1 MSPAPRSGGR
11 RPSAAAIRAAKAS
24 DGKQQ
29 HLDWLNLVEVS
40 GPFLTLPVLL
50 RTWPQLEGVPK
61 ERRADIRLHHGI
73 WQDDRKGA
81 GRLGWIDFQLR
92 TLLEWGDALH
102 LREGAGLFGDSG
114 ESLAEDDAL
123 LDRFAVSPPGSDA
136 TVRPDFALVRPGTD
150 PAAGPDTAAL
160 TRHVPILGLV
170 LPPDTVPTRRIK
182 GDSWSASGVDR
193 LAHVLRHHGV
203 ELGLVT
209 DGRWWSLVWA
219 PPGGVTTSVT
229 FDTIAWNES
238 ADLVAVRAWVSLL
251 RRGRFFGRPEDELL
265 PALLRES
272 LDGQEDVTEAL
283 GIQVRQAV
291 ELLVDSIG
299 RAEAKMVKRGG
310 KGLSG
315 VPASEVYRGAVAVM
329 MRVVFLLFAEERGL
343 LPADNELYAEAYSA
357 GRLYETLDERRRA
370 DGEDSLEHTTAAWHR
385 LIALFHAVHGGVN
398 HPLLTLPAYDGSIF
412 DPKRFPWLEA
422 VPEGADGTDA
432 DATRAADGHASLLP
446 IDDRTVLHVL
456 DSVQFV
462 VVNKERRR
470 LTFRALDV
478 EQIGYVYEGLL
489 SYDGKRAQDTVLGLI
504 GKPGLEHEVGLTE
517 LEELAAPF
525 GVGARAVPGQ
535 KPDLPGLA
543 KKLHERFKDP
553 KPPAT
558 ASKMEKLLAPGD
570 EQARGKALH
579 RLLAVTEND
588 RDLAE
593 RILPFHGLLRED
605 LRGLP
610 VVIPEDGLYV
620 TESRLRKNTGTHYT
634 PRALAQ
640 QVAEGALEPL
650 VYRPG
655 PLQTADKKQW
665 KLVKA
670 DEILKLKVAD
680 IAMGSAAFLVA
691 ACRYLADKLI
701 DAWVEEEDEEALA
714 FRGSHRDQAGAV
726 TAADAESDPVVI
738 RARRLIIEHCLYG
751 VDINPMAVEMAKLSL
766 WLISMD
772 PERPFTFLDDR
783 LVAGDSLL
791 GITSLEQLEVMD
803 LDARRGRERHKRGV
817 IDFTAGVRELVHEL
831 AEDRK
836 RIGDMPGETL
846 KDIADKRTILAD
858 VQERAKRV
866 NLLADLTAGAAL
878 ASHGSGPLPARES
891 LKKEMARHGW
901 SLKRSEAP
909 MAAAGMGFA
918 VAKGLEGATE
928 EARSLAREWLATDL
942 PEGGFEREP
951 VHWPLVFPEVFE
963 GGGFD
968 AVIGNPPFLGGTKIS
983 GSYGKS
989 YQLHLGASVA
999 RTIGNRCDL
1008 VGYFTLRA
1016 HQVLSSV
1023 GQLGIVATNTL
1034 AQGDTREVSL
1044 DQILRRG
1051 AEIRQAVKSARWP
1064 SKSAVLEYCA
1074 VWISASPLAE
1084 NAPRVLGGKSTPNGI
1099 SSSLNPN
1106 SRTSN
1111 HVEPL
1116 IAGQGIAH
1124 VGSYVLVVDGFTL
1137 SKNEALEWIS
1147 EDSHYRDVLAPFL
1160 SGKGL
1165 TENPIFE
1172 PDRWVI
1178 NFRDWPEE
1186 KAKSYPLAY
1195 QKLLREVKP
1204 ECEKKDPKSY
1214 NGLMSRWWQFWRIRN
1229 ELTSAITPLD
1239 RCIVITL
1246 HSKHVMPALV
1256 PSRQVFS
1263 HALGVFAS
1271 ADTALLAYL
1280 SSAAHYWWAIDRSS
1294 TMKGDLRYTPTDV
1307 FETLVR
1313 PSLTEELR
1321 GLGAQMDADRCR
1333 LMRDRSI
1340 GLTPTYNLVHDPDCH
1355 DEDIVALRAI
1365 HRAIDEATARA
1376 YGWDDL
1382 LEAPSGLD
1390 HGFHETDQ
1398 GTRYTIGLVVRTE
1411 IIDRLRELNQQHY
1424 AAEVAAGLHK
1434 GKSGSK
1440 GKRAQ
1445 GAAKKALRE
1454 EIPGTE
1460 EGDPA
1465 RNFEGDG
1472 LFPPEDAL
1480 F

>member
-50 RTWPQLEGVPK
+50 RTWPQLEGVPS

-81 GRLGWIDFQLR
+81 GRLDWIGFLLR
-92 TLLEWGDALH
+92 TLLEWDDALH
-102 LREGAGLFGDSG
+102 LREGAGRFGDSG

-123 LDRFAVSPPGSDA
+123 LDRFAVSPPGADT

-150 PAAGPDTAAL
+150 PAAEPDTAAASK
-160 TRHVPILGLV
+160 HVPILGLV
-170 LPPDTVPTRRIK
+170 LPHDTVPTRRIK

-193 LAHVLRHHGV
+193 LAHVLRQHGV

-219 PPGGVTTSVT
+219 PPGGVTTSAT
-229 FDTIAWNES
+229 FDTIAWNER

-272 LDGQEDVTEAL
+272 LEGQEDVTEAL

-299 RAEAKMVKRGG
+299 RAEARMVKRGG

-357 GRLYETLDERRRA
+357 GRLYETLDKRRRA

-385 LIALFHAVHGGVN
+385 LIALFHAVHGGVD

-422 VPEGADGTDA
+422 VPQGADGTDD
-432 DATRAADGHASLLP
+432 DAARAADGHTSLLP

-462 VVNKERRR
+462 VVNRERRR

-489 SYDGKRAQDTVLGLI
+489 SYDGKRAQDTVLGLV
-504 GKPGLEHEVGLTE
+504 GKPGLEHEVSLTE

-525 GVGARAVPGQ
+525 GVGTRAVPGQ
-535 KPDLPGLA
+535 KPNLPGLA
-543 KKLHERFKDP
+543 KKLYEHFKDP

-593 RILPFHGLLRED
+593 RILPFHGLLRDD

-655 PLQTADKKQW
+655 PLQTADDTQW
-665 KLVKA
+665 KLIGA

-691 ACRYLADKLI
+691 ACRYLADRLV

-726 TAADAESDPVVI
+726 TAADAESDRVMI

-791 GITSLEQLEVMD
+791 GITSVEQLEVMD

-831 AEDRK
+831 AEARK
-836 RIGDMPGETL
+836 QIGDMPGETL
-846 KDIADKRTILAD
+846 KDIAEKRAILAD
-858 VQERAKRV
+858 VQERADRV

-878 ASHGSGPLPARES
+878 ASHGSGPLPVRES
-891 LKKEMARHGW
+891 LKKEMARRGW

-918 VAKGLEGATE
+918 VAKGLEAATE
-928 EARSLAREWLATDL
+928 EARALAREWLATDL

-968 AVIGNPPFLGGTKIS
+968 AVIGNPPFLGGQDLTGTS
-983 GSYGKS
+983 GQAFRELLVTALAGGKRGS
-989 YQLHLGASVA
+989 A
-999 RTIGNRCDL
+999 DL
-1008 VGYFTLRA
+1008 IAYFILRA
-1016 HQVLSSV
+1016 HQLLNNRA
-1023 GQLGIVATNTL
+1023 QTGIIATNTL
-1034 AQGDTREVSL
+1034 PKGVNREVGL
-1044 DQILRRG
+1044 DQVVASG
-1051 AEIRQAVKSARWP
+1051 AVIRQALKDRKWSAKSA
-1064 SKSAVLEYCA
+1064 SVKFCA
-1074 VWISASPLAE
+1074 VWTSVAPISTNSIRKINDAI
-1084 NAPRVLGGKSTPNGI
+1084 TPQGI
-1099 SSSLNPN
+1099 SSALVPQSRASASVNPLEQYK
-1106 SRTSN
+1106 SDSF
-1111 HVEPL
+1111 
-1116 IAGQGIAH
+1116 QGSIIL
-1124 VGSYVLVVDGFTL
+1124 GLGFTL
-1137 SKNEALEWIS
+1137 PKETAQTWIAHDDRYRKVLFPYLNGHDINSSPTQES
-1147 EDSHYRDVLAPFL
+1147 E
-1160 SGKGL
+1160 
-1165 TENPIFE
+1165 
-1172 PDRWVI
+1172 RWVI
-1178 NFRDWPEE
+1178 NFGESTEE
-1186 KAKSYPLAY
+1186 EAKAYPLAY
-1195 QKLLREVKP
+1195 TKVMQEVKP
-1204 ECEKKDPKSY
+1204 QRLTQNDKYAKEY
-1214 NGLMSRWWQFWRIRN
+1214 WWRFLRVRG
-1229 ELTSAITPLD
+1229 ELYDAIANFERTV
-1239 RCIVITL
+1239 VIARSSEL
-1246 HSKHVMPALV
+1246 AMPAMV
-1256 PSRQVFS
+1256 PTKQVFS
-1263 HALGVFAS
+1263 EKIAVFAFDDYAILS
-1271 ADTALLAYL
+1271 LL
-1280 SSAAHYWWAIDRSS
+1280 SSSLHYWWAIDRGLTQPKVPNYSN
-1294 TMKGDLRYTPTDV
+1294 TDM
-1307 FETLVR
+1307 FETFVR
-1313 PSLTEELR
+1313 PDPTNELR
-1321 GLGAQMDADRCR
+1321 KAGDQLHSFRST
-1333 LMRDRSI
+1333 LMERIGI
-1340 GLTPTYNLVHDPDCH
+1340 GLTEVYNRVHDSSCH
-1355 DEDIVALRAI
+1355 DEEIVELRAI
-1365 HRAIDEATARA
+1365 HRAIDEAAVRA
-1376 YGWDDL
+1376 YRWDDL
-1382 LEAPSGLD
+1382 FDVPGGLD

-1411 IIDRLRELNQQHY
+1411 VIDRLRELNHERY
-1424 AAEVAAGLHK
+1424 AAEIVAGLHK
-1434 GKSGSK
+1434 GRSK
-1440 GKRAQ
+1440 GTRAQ
-1445 GAAKKALRE
+1445 GTPKKTQRE

-1460 EGDPA
+1460 EDDQAQGFGD
-1465 RNFEGDG
+1465 DG
-1472 LFPPEDAL
+1472 LFPPQDAL

>member
-50 RTWPQLEGVPK
+50 RTWPQLEGVPS

-81 GRLGWIDFQLR
+81 GRLDWIGFLLR
-92 TLLEWGDALH
+92 TLLEWDDALH
-102 LREGAGLFGDSG
+102 LREGAGRFGDSG

-123 LDRFAVSPPGSDA
+123 LDRFAVSPPGADT
-136 TVRPDFALVRPGTD
+136 TVRPDFALVRPGAD
-150 PAAGPDTAAL
+150 PAAEPDTAAAAK
-160 TRHVPILGLV
+160 HVPILGLV
-170 LPPDTVPTRRIK
+170 LPHDTVPTRRIK

-219 PPGGVTTSVT
+219 PPGGVTTSAT
-229 FDTIAWNES
+229 FDTIAWNER

-272 LDGQEDVTEAL
+272 LEGQEDVTEAL

-299 RAEAKMVKRGG
+299 RAEARMVKRGG

-315 VPASEVYRGAVAVM
+315 GPASEVYRGAVAVM

-357 GRLYETLDERRRA
+357 GRLYETLDKRRRA

-385 LIALFHAVHGGVN
+385 LIALFHAVHGGVD

-422 VPEGADGTDA
+422 VPQGADGTDD
-432 DATRAADGHASLLP
+432 DAARAADGHTSLLP

-462 VVNKERRR
+462 VVNRERRR

-489 SYDGKRAQDTVLGLI
+489 SYDGKRAQDTVLGLV
-504 GKPGLEHEVGLTE
+504 GKPGLEHEVSLTE

-525 GVGARAVPGQ
+525 GVGTRAVPGQ
-535 KPDLPGLA
+535 KPNLPGLA
-543 KKLHERFKDP
+543 KKLYEHFKDP

-558 ASKMEKLLAPGD
+558 ASKMEKLLTPGD

-593 RILPFHGLLRED
+593 RILPFHGLLRDD

-655 PLQTADKKQW
+655 PLQTADDKQW
-665 KLVKA
+665 KLIKP

-691 ACRYLADKLI
+691 ACRYLADRLV

-726 TAADAESDPVVI
+726 TAADAESDPVMI

-791 GITSLEQLEVMD
+791 GITSVEQLEVMD

-836 RIGDMPGETL
+836 QIGDMPGETL
-846 KDIADKRTILAD
+846 KDIAEKRAILAD
-858 VQERAKRV
+858 VQERAARV
-866 NLLADLTAGAAL
+866 NQLADLTAGAAL

-928 EARSLAREWLATDL
+928 EARALAREWLATDL

-963 GGGFD
+963 RGGFD
-968 AVIGNPPFLGGTKIS
+968 AVIGNPPFLGGPAIAPACGDAYRKHLTTTVAVS
-983 GSYGKS
+983 GNGR
-989 YQLHLGASVA
+989 A
-999 RTIGNRCDL
+999 DL
-1008 VGYFTLRA
+1008 VSYFLLRA
-1016 HQVLSSV
+1016 AQTAAKQTSQIAL
-1023 GQLGIVATNTL
+1023 IATDSL
-1034 AQGDTREVSL
+1034 AQGDTMENGL
-1044 DQILRRG
+1044 
-1051 AEIRQAVKSARWP
+1051 RQAVSNGLKIRRARTSFKWPTKSASLR
-1064 SKSAVLEYCA
+1064 VCI
-1074 VWISASPLAE
+1074 VWLTNYQPATAAKIELDSSQ
-1084 NAPRVLGGKSTPNGI
+1084 VDGI
-1099 SSSLNPN
+1099 SPSLESTSSMDDIRYRLVRN
-1106 SRTSN
+1106 SGVAFVGHDIKGEGFILSESDRES
-1111 HVEPL
+1111 L
-1116 IAGQGIAH
+1116 IASGAREAEAIFDYIR
-1124 VGSYVLVVDGFTL
+1124 GSELNNSPTAAPSSSIICFRNW
-1137 SKNEALEWIS
+1137 SEEEARQYPACFSRVE
-1147 EDSHYRDVLAPFL
+1147 RTV
-1160 SGKGL
+1160 K
-1165 TENPIFE
+1165 
-1172 PDRWVI
+1172 PDRQLKNRAAHRKYWW
-1178 NFRDWPEE
+1178 RYADYRRSLQ
-1186 KAKSYPLAY
+1186 AG
-1195 QKLLREVKP
+1195 LLTLQHSGR
-1204 ECEKKDPKSY
+1204 
-1214 NGLMSRWWQFWRIRN
+1214 
-1229 ELTSAITPLD
+1229 AISM
-1239 RCIVITL
+1239 TL
-1246 HSKHVMPALV
+1246 HNKHLMPTFSSSKAIYSHGCVVFTSDDPAMLAILSSF
-1256 PSRQVFS
+1256 PHWWWAQT
-1263 HALGVFAS
+1263 GGAS
-1271 ADTALLAYL
+1271 AL
-1280 SSAAHYWWAIDRSS
+1280 S
-1294 TMKGDLRYTPTDV
+1294 TTPRYSPTDR
-1307 FETLVR
+1307 FETFPR
-1313 PSLTEELR
+1313 PEPTDALRTAGETLHEHRESLQMRR
-1321 GLGAQMDADRCR
+1321 G
-1333 LMRDRSI
+1333 I
-1340 GLTPTYNLVHDPDCH
+1340 GLTSTYNMLHDPKCADL
-1355 DEDIVALRAI
+1355 DIEQLREI
-1365 HRAIDEATARA
+1365 HSTIDRETLAA
-1376 YGWDDL
+1376 YGWNDIYASPDFQHDFLEVRPGVTRLTLPERIRVTVLTRL
-1382 LEAPSGLD
+1382 LSLN
-1390 HGFHETDQ
+1390 HE
-1398 GTRYTIGLVVRTE
+1398 R
-1411 IIDRLRELNQQHY
+1411 Y
-1424 AAEVAAGLHK
+1424 AAEVAVGLHA

-1440 GKRAQ
+1440 AERAQ
-1445 GAAKKALRE
+1445 GTTKKTQRE
-1454 EIPGTE
+1454 ISSTK
-1460 EGDPA
+1460 EGDPDQG
-1465 RNFEGDG
+1465 FGDDG
-1472 LFPPEDAL
+1472 LFPPQDAL

>member
-50 RTWPQLEGVPK
+50 RTWQQLEGVPS

-81 GRLGWIDFQLR
+81 GRLEWINFLLR
-92 TLLEWGDALH
+92 TLLEWDDALH
-102 LREGAGLFGDSG
+102 LREGAGQFGDSG

-123 LDRFAVSPPGSDA
+123 LDRFAVSPPGAD
-136 TVRPDFALVRPGTD
+136 TTIRPDFALIHPGTD
-150 PAAGPDTAAL
+150 PAAEPDTATAAKQ
-160 TRHVPILGLV
+160 VPILGLV
-170 LPPDTVPTRRIK
+170 LPPDTAPTRRIR

-193 LAHVLRHHGV
+193 LAHVLRHHGI

-219 PPGGVTTSVT
+219 PPGGVTTSAT
-229 FDTIAWNES
+229 FDTIAWNER

-272 LDGQEDVTEAL
+272 LEGQEDVTEAL

-299 RAEAKMVKRGG
+299 RAEARMVKRGG

-357 GRLYETLDERRRA
+357 GRLYETLDKRRRA

-385 LIALFHAVHGGVN
+385 LIALFHAVHGGVD

-412 DPKRFPWLEA
+412 DPKPFPWLEA
-422 VPEGADGTDA
+422 VPEGADGTDG
-432 DATRAADGHASLLP
+432 DATRAADGHTSLLP

-489 SYDGKRAQDTVLGLI
+489 SYDGKRAQDTVLGLV
-504 GKPGLEHEVGLTE
+504 GKPGLKHEVSLTE

-535 KPDLPGLA
+535 KPNLPGFA
-543 KKLHERFKDP
+543 KKLYERFKDP

-558 ASKMEKLLAPGD
+558 ASKMEKLLAHGD

-588 RDLAE
+588 RELAE
-593 RILPFHGLLRED
+593 RILPFHGLLRDD
-605 LRGLP
+605 LRSLP

-655 PLQTADKKQW
+655 PLQTADDKQW
-665 KLVKA
+665 KLIKP

-691 ACRYLADKLI
+691 ACRYLADRLV

-726 TAADAESDPVVI
+726 TAADAESDPVMI

-791 GITSLEQLEVMD
+791 GITSVEQLEVMD

-836 RIGDMPGETL
+836 QIGDMPGETL
-846 KDIADKRTILAD
+846 KDIAEKRAILAD
-858 VQERAKRV
+858 VQERAARV
-866 NLLADLTAGAAL
+866 SLLADLTAGAAL
-878 ASHGSGPLPARES
+878 ASYGSGPLPARES

-928 EARSLAREWLATDL
+928 EARALAGEWLATNL

-968 AVIGNPPFLGGTKIS
+968 AVIGNPPFLGGPKIS
-983 GSYGKS
+983 PSLGSSFRKT
-989 YQLHLGASVA
+989 LVA
-999 RTIGNRCDL
+999 HVSNGISKTNTDLIAFFFMRC
-1008 VGYFTLRA
+1008 
-1016 HQVLSSV
+1016 HQVTKAA
-1023 GQLGIVATNTL
+1023 GTLGLVATNSL
-1034 AQGDTREVSL
+1034 AQGDTRAVSL
-1044 DQILRRG
+1044 DQVAG
-1051 AEIRQAVKSARWP
+1051 ASREIYRATRSKPWP
-1064 SKSAVLEYCA
+1064 SKSASLEYCA
-1074 VWISASPLAE
+1074 VWLSGEAVKT
-1084 NAPRVLGGKSTPNGI
+1084 PRQLDDELVLGIT
-1099 SSSLNPN
+1099 SSLTVTSRVDPSVMPLVENRKLAFIGHHVNGMGFLLTIEEAASLIRKDKRNAKVLEPYLVGQDLNQNPTTEA
-1106 SRTSN
+1106 SR
-1111 HVEPL
+1111 
-1116 IAGQGIAH
+1116 
-1124 VGSYVLVVDGFTL
+1124 
-1137 SKNEALEWIS
+1137 WI
-1147 EDSHYRDVLAPFL
+1147 
-1160 SGKGL
+1160 
-1165 TENPIFE
+1165 
-1172 PDRWVI
+1172 I
-1178 NFRDWPEE
+1178 NFRDWPLEE
-1186 KAKSYPLAY
+1186 CQAY
-1195 QKLLREVKP
+1195 EDCLKILERHVKP
-1204 ECEKKDPKSY
+1204 EREQRNRSAHAR
-1214 NGLMSRWWQFWRIRN
+1214 RWWRYADYRSGLEAAIEPLERVI
-1229 ELTSAITPLD
+1229 AITL
-1239 RCIVITL
+1239 V
-1246 HSKHVMPALV
+1246 SKVVMPMMV
-1256 PSRQVFS
+1256 PTGQVFS
-1263 HALGVFAS
+1263 HRLAIFAS
-1271 ADTALLAYL
+1271 QEYGLLALL
-1280 SSAAHYWWAIDRSS
+1280 SSGHHYWWAITYSS
-1294 TMKGDLRYTPTDV
+1294 TLETRTNYTPTDV

-1313 PSLTEELR
+1313 PDLTSDLHD
-1321 GLGAQMDADRCR
+1321 LGIQLDRAR
-1333 LMRDRSI
+1333 HNVMSSRHI
-1340 GLTPTYNLVHDPDCH
+1340 GLTDTYNLIHNSECH
-1355 DEDIVALRAI
+1355 DDDIIELRAI
-1365 HRAIDEATARA
+1365 HRAIDKAATQA

-1382 LEAPSGLD
+1382 LAAPGALD
-1390 HGFHETDQ
+1390 HGFHNTDQ
-1398 GTRYTIGLVVRTE
+1398 GIRYTIGPVVRTE
-1411 IIDRLRELNQQHY
+1411 IIDRLRELNHERY
-1424 AAEVAAGLHK
+1424 AAEIAAGLHK
-1434 GKSGSK
+1434 GKRTKGST
-1440 GKRAQ
+1440 KRAQ
-1445 GAAKKALRE
+1445 RGE
-1454 EIPGTE
+1454 NPGTK
-1460 EGDPA
+1460 EGDPEQGF
-1465 RNFEGDG
+1465 REDG
-1472 LFPPEDAL
+1472 LFPPQNAL

>member
-1 MSPAPRSGGR
+1 
-11 RPSAAAIRAAKAS
+11 
-24 DGKQQ
+24 
-29 HLDWLNLVEVS
+29 
-40 GPFLTLPVLL
+40 
-50 RTWPQLEGVPK
+50 
-61 ERRADIRLHHGI
+61 
-73 WQDDRKGA
+73 
-81 GRLGWIDFQLR
+81 
-92 TLLEWGDALH
+92 
-102 LREGAGLFGDSG
+102 
-114 ESLAEDDAL
+114 
-123 LDRFAVSPPGSDA
+123 
-136 TVRPDFALVRPGTD
+136 
-150 PAAGPDTAAL
+150 
-160 TRHVPILGLV
+160 
-170 LPPDTVPTRRIK
+170 
-182 GDSWSASGVDR
+182 
-193 LAHVLRHHGV
+193 
-203 ELGLVT
+203 
-209 DGRWWSLVWA
+209 
-219 PPGGVTTSVT
+219 
-229 FDTIAWNES
+229 
-238 ADLVAVRAWVSLL
+238 VAVRAWVSLL

-283 GIQVRQAV
+283 GVQVRQAV

-422 VPEGADGTDA
+422 VPEGADGTDP
-432 DATRAADGHASLLP
+432 DTTRAADGHTSLLP

-535 KPDLPGLA
+535 EPDLPGLA
-543 KKLHERFKDP
+543 KKLYERFKDP

-588 RDLAE
+588 RELAE

-655 PLQTADKKQW
+655 PLQTAEKKQW

-670 DEILKLKVAD
+670 DEILNLKVAD

-701 DAWVEEEDEEALA
+701 DAWVEEGDEEALA

-846 KDIADKRTILAD
+846 KDIADKRSILAD
-858 VQERAKRV
+858 VRERTARA

-968 AVIGNPPFLGGTKIS
+968 AVIGNPPFLGGPKIT
-983 GSYGKS
+983 GTTGDAYREYLVHVIATG
-989 YQLHLGASVA
+989 
-999 RTIGNRCDL
+999 RRGNADL
-1008 VGYFTLRA
+1008 VAYFTLRI
-1016 HQVLSSV
+1016 HKLLSQQ
-1023 GQLGIVATNTL
+1023 GQTGIVATNTL
-1034 AQGDTREVSL
+1034 AQGDSREVGL
-1044 DQILRRG
+1044 DQLAREV
-1051 AEIRQAVKSARWP
+1051 EIRKAIKSSPWPAKSAT
-1064 SKSAVLEYCA
+1064 LEFCA
-1074 VWISASPLAE
+1074 VWTSKSEISSKAARILNGQMVHS
-1084 NAPRVLGGKSTPNGI
+1084 GI
-1099 SSSLNPN
+1099 SSSLNPR
-1106 SRTSN
+1106 SRIDDWVAPIKAS
-1111 HVEPL
+1111 
-1116 IAGQGIAH
+1116 QGKSFKGFE
-1124 VGSYVLVVDGFTL
+1124 VSGDGFFVTRETAA
-1137 SKNEALEWIS
+1137 SWIS
-1147 EDSHYRDVLAPFL
+1147 QDERYSEILFPFL
-1160 SGKGL
+1160 NGQDVNNSP
-1165 TENPIFE
+1165 TSSSA
-1172 PDRWVI
+1172 RWII
-1178 NFRDWPEE
+1178 NFHDWPEG
-1186 KAKSYPLAY
+1186 KAKEYPLAY
-1195 QKLLREVKP
+1195 EQCLRKVKP
-1204 ECEKKDPKSY
+1204 ERARQDPKSY
-1214 NGLMSRWWQFWRIRN
+1214 AGLMDRWWQYWRPRGT
-1229 ELTSAITPLD
+1229 LALALSRLD
-1239 RCIVITL
+1239 RCIVIAL
-1246 HSKHVMPALV
+1246 VSKVVMPVML
-1256 PSRQVFS
+1256 PTKQVFS

-1271 ADTALLAYL
+1271 DDYAMLALL
-1280 SSAAHYWWAIDRSS
+1280 SSAPHYWWAIDRAS

-1313 PSLTEELR
+1313 PDLTEEMRILGRNLSEFRGKLMSLR
-1321 GLGAQMDADRCR
+1321 D
-1333 LMRDRSI
+1333 S
-1340 GLTPTYNLVHDPDCH
+1340 GLTATYNLVHSPECH
-1355 DEDIVALRAI
+1355 DDDIVKLRST
-1365 HRAIDEATARA
+1365 HRAIDEATVRA

-1382 LEAPSGLD
+1382 LKTPGGMD

-1398 GTRYTIGLVVRTE
+1398 GTRYTVGLVVRTE
-1411 IIDRLRELNQQHY
+1411 IIDRLRELNHERY

-1434 GKSGSK
+1434 GNSGSK

-1445 GAAKKALRE
+1445 GGAKRAQQ
-1454 EIPGTE
+1454 EIPGTK
-1460 EGDPA
+1460 EGDSDQ
-1465 RNFEGDG
+1465 RFEDDG
-1472 LFPPEDAL
+1472 LFPPQDAL

>member
-11 RPSAAAIRAAKAS
+11 RPSAAAIRAVKAS

-50 RTWPQLEGVPK
+50 RTWPQLEGVPS

-73 WQDDRKGA
+73 WQDGRKGA
-81 GRLGWIDFQLR
+81 GRLDWIGFLLR
-92 TLLEWGDALH
+92 TLLEWDDALH
-102 LREGAGLFGDSG
+102 LREGAGQFGDSG

-123 LDRFAVSPPGSDA
+123 LDRFAVSPPGADN
-136 TVRPDFALVRPGTD
+136 TVRPDFALVHPGSD
-150 PAAGPDTAAL
+150 PAAEPDTAAAAKHL
-160 TRHVPILGLV
+160 PILGLV
-170 LPPDTVPTRRIK
+170 LPHDTVPTRRIK

-219 PPGGVTTSVT
+219 PPGGVTTSAT
-229 FDTIAWNES
+229 FDTIAWNER

-272 LDGQEDVTEAL
+272 LEGQEDVTEAL

-299 RAEAKMVKRGG
+299 RAEARMVKRGG
-310 KGLSG
+310 RGLSG

-357 GRLYETLDERRRA
+357 GRLYETLDKRRRA

-385 LIALFHAVHGGVN
+385 LIALFHAVHGGVD

-422 VPEGADGTDA
+422 VPQGADGTDD
-432 DATRAADGHASLLP
+432 DAARAADGHTSLLP

-462 VVNKERRR
+462 VVNRERRR

-489 SYDGKRAQDTVLGLI
+489 SYDGKRAQDTVLGLV

-525 GVGARAVPGQ
+525 GVGTRAVPGQ
-535 KPDLPGLA
+535 KPNLPGLA
-543 KKLHERFKDP
+543 KKLYEHFKDP

-593 RILPFHGLLRED
+593 RILPFHGLLRDD

-655 PLQTADKKQW
+655 PLQTADEKQW
-665 KLVKA
+665 KLIKP

-691 ACRYLADKLI
+691 ACRYLADRLV

-726 TAADAESDPVVI
+726 TAADAESDPVMI
-738 RARRLIIEHCLYG
+738 RARRQIIEHCLYG

-791 GITSLEQLEVMD
+791 GITSVEQLEVMD
-803 LDARRGRERHKRGV
+803 LNARRGRERHERGV

-836 RIGDMPGETL
+836 QIGDMPGETL
-846 KDIADKRTILAD
+846 KDIAEKRAILAD
-858 VQERAKRV
+858 VQERADRV

-891 LKKEMARHGW
+891 LKKEMSRHGW

-918 VAKGLEGATE
+918 VAKGLEGAME
-928 EARSLAREWLATDL
+928 EARALAREWLATDL

-963 GGGFD
+963 DGGFD
-968 AVIGNPPFLGGTKIS
+968 AVIGNPPFLGGPKLTPSLGLPYRKALVTHVS
-983 GSYGKS
+983 NGVGKTNTD
-989 YQLHLGASVA
+989 LIGFFFMRCA
-999 RTIGNRCDL
+999 RMINNAGT
-1008 VGYFTLRA
+1008 
-1016 HQVLSSV
+1016 
-1023 GQLGIVATNTL
+1023 LGIIATNSLT
-1034 AQGDTREVSL
+1034 QGDTRAVGL
-1044 DQILRRG
+1044 DQ
-1051 AEIRQAVKSARWP
+1051 AVYEFTIYRATRSKPWP
-1064 SKSAVLEYCA
+1064 SKSAALEYCA
-1074 VWISASPLAE
+1074 VWLSPEVHPESRRLLDGVNVRGITSSLTAESRASGNVKPLRE
-1084 NAPRVLGGKSTPNGI
+1084 NAGICFIGHHVNGAGFLLDP
-1099 SSSLNPN
+1099 SEADSLIAAN
-1106 SRTSN
+1106 SRNSDVIRPYLNGQDLNQSTSGT
-1111 HVEPL
+1111 
-1116 IAGQGIAH
+1116 A
-1124 VGSYVLVVDGFTL
+1124 S
-1137 SKNEALEWIS
+1137 
-1147 EDSHYRDVLAPFL
+1147 
-1160 SGKGL
+1160 
-1165 TENPIFE
+1165 
-1172 PDRWVI
+1172 RWAI
-1178 NFRDWPEE
+1178 NFADWDLDTAEQYPEC
-1186 KAKSYPLAY
+1186 
-1195 QKLLREVKP
+1195 LRIIENLVKP
-1204 ECEKKDPKSY
+1204 EREQRNRSAH
-1214 NGLMSRWWQFWRIRN
+1214 GRRWWRYADYRIGM
-1229 ELTSAITPLD
+1229 EEAIRTLD
-1239 RCIVITL
+1239 EVIVIAL
-1246 HSKHVMPALV
+1246 VSKAVMPMIV
-1256 PSRQVFS
+1256 RTGQVFS
-1263 HALGVFAS
+1263 HMLGVFAS
-1271 ADTALLAYL
+1271 KDYGLFSLA
-1280 SSAAHYWWAIDRSS
+1280 SSSPHYWWTIDRAS
-1294 TMKGDLRYTPTDV
+1294 TLESRIRYTPTDV

-1313 PSLTEELR
+1313 PKITQE
-1321 GLGAQMDADRCR
+1321 
-1333 LMRDRSI
+1333 MRDLGVTLHNSRRDIMSGRSI
-1340 GLTPTYNLVHDPDCH
+1340 GLTATYNLIHDPDCR
-1355 DEDIVALRAI
+1355 DDDINELRAM
-1365 HRAIDEATARA
+1365 HHAIDEATARA
-1376 YGWDDL
+1376 YDWDDL
-1382 LEAPSGLD
+1382 LDAPGGLD

-1398 GTRYTIGLVVRTE
+1398 GTRYTIGPIARTE
-1411 IIDRLRELNQQHY
+1411 IIDRLRELNHKRY

-1434 GKSGSK
+1434 GKSGNK
-1440 GKRAQ
+1440 GKRTQ
-1445 GAAKKALRE
+1445 GSAKMTQRE

-1465 RNFEGDG
+1465 EGFGDDG
-1472 LFPPEDAL
+1472 LFPPQDAL

>member
-11 RPSAAAIRAAKAS
+11 RPSAAAIRAAKAA
-24 DGKQQ
+24 DGKKQ

-61 ERRADIRLHHGI
+61 ERRADIRLQHGI

-81 GRLGWIDFQLR
+81 SRRDWIDFQLR
-92 TLLEWGDALH
+92 TLLEWGDALR

-123 LDRFAVSPPGSDA
+123 LDRFAVSPPGSDT
-136 TVRPDFALVRPGTD
+136 TVRPDFALVRPGTN
-150 PAAGPDTAAL
+150 PAAEPDTAAL

-219 PPGGVTTSVT
+219 PPGGVTTSAT

-272 LDGQEDVTEAL
+272 LEGQEDVTEAL

-291 ELLVDSIG
+291 ELLVDSISH
-299 RAEAKMVKRGG
+299 AEAKMVKRGG

-385 LIALFHAVHGGVN
+385 LVALFHAVHGGVD

-432 DATRAADGHASLLP
+432 DATRAADGHTPLLP

-504 GKPGLEHEVGLTE
+504 GKPGLEHEVSLSE

-525 GVGARAVPGQ
+525 AVGARAVPGQ
-535 KPDLPGLA
+535 KPNLPGLA
-543 KKLHERFKDP
+543 KKLYERFKDP

-588 RDLAE
+588 RELAE
-593 RILPFHGLLRED
+593 RILPLHGLLRED

-655 PLQTADKKQW
+655 PLQTADDKQW
-665 KLVKA
+665 KLIKA
-670 DEILKLKVAD
+670 DEVLKLKVAD

-691 ACRYLADKLI
+691 ACRYLADRLV
-701 DAWVEEEDEEALA
+701 DAWVEEGDEEALA

-726 TAADAESDPVVI
+726 TAADAESDSIMI

-846 KDIADKRTILAD
+846 KDIADKRSILAD
-858 VQERAKRV
+858 VQERAERV

-968 AVIGNPPFLGGTKIS
+968 AVIGNPPFLGGPKI
-983 GSYGKS
+983 
-989 YQLHLGASVA
+989 
-999 RTIGNRCDL
+999 TP
-1008 VGYFTLRA
+1008 
-1016 HQVLSSV
+1016 SV
-1023 GQLGIVATNTL
+1023 GLPYRKTLVAHISNCVSKTNTDLIAFFFLRCTQLVHGTGSVGIVATNSL
-1034 AQGDTREVSL
+1034 AQGDTRAVGL
-1044 DQILRRG
+1044 DQVTDKPF
-1051 AEIRQAVKSARWP
+1051 EIYQAVRSKPWPAKSAT
-1064 SKSAVLEYCA
+1064 LEYCA
-1074 VWISASPLAE
+1074 VWLSPDVEQGCQHWLD
-1084 NAPRVLGGKSTPNGI
+1084 GKEVAGI
-1099 SSSLNPN
+1099 SSSLSVKSRSSGDVHTLVENRKIAFIGHHVNGMGFILDNTEANQLRDRNPLN
-1106 SRTSN
+1106 LQVI
-1111 HVEPL
+1111 HPYLV
-1116 IAGQGIAH
+1116 GQD
-1124 VGSYVLVVDGFTL
+1124 LNQD
-1137 SKNEALEWIS
+1137 
-1147 EDSHYRDVLAPFL
+1147 PQ
-1160 SGKGL
+1160 GKAKRQ
-1165 TENPIFE
+1165 I
-1172 PDRWVI
+1172 I
-1178 NFRDWPEE
+1178 NFHDWQLEE
-1186 KAKSYPLAY
+1186 CKKFKDCLAIVE
-1195 QKLLREVKP
+1195 QRVKP
-1204 ECEKKDPKSY
+1204 EREKRNRASHARHWWRYADY
-1214 NGLMSRWWQFWRIRN
+1214 RIGL
-1229 ELTSAITPLD
+1229 ESAIKSLNQTIAIT
-1239 RCIVITL
+1239 IV
-1246 HSKHVMPALV
+1246 SKVVMPMMVSA
-1256 PSRQVFS
+1256 RQVFS
-1263 HALGVFAS
+1263 HAVAVIAS
-1271 ADTALLAYL
+1271 DDYSVLAFL
-1280 SSAAHYWWAIDRSS
+1280 SSAPHYWWAIDRAS
-1294 TMKGDLRYTPTDV
+1294 TMKGDLRYTPSDV
-1307 FETLVR
+1307 FETLAR
-1313 PSLTEELR
+1313 PGLTQELR
-1321 GLGAQMDADRCR
+1321 ELGLR
-1333 LMRDRSI
+1333 LSDYRSHLMSTRNI
-1340 GLTPTYNLVHDPDCH
+1340 GLTSTYNLVHDPNCH
-1355 DEDIVALRAI
+1355 DDDIVELRAI
-1365 HRAIDEATARA
+1365 HRGIDEVTARA

-1382 LEAPSGLD
+1382 LEAPGGLD

-1398 GTRYTIGLVVRTE
+1398 GTRYTIGLVIRTE
-1411 IIDRLRELNQQHY
+1411 IIDRLRELNHERY

-1434 GKSGSK
+1434 NKSGSTRQL
-1440 GKRAQ
+1440 GH
-1445 GAAKKALRE
+1445 GAAKTMQRE
-1454 EIPGTE
+1454 DVSGSV
-1460 EGDPA
+1460 EGERA
-1465 RNFEGDG
+1465 QSFEGGG
-1472 LFPPEDAL
+1472 LFPPPDAL

>member
-50 RTWPQLEGVPK
+50 RTWRQLEGVPS
-61 ERRADIRLHHGI
+61 ERRADIRLHHSI

-81 GRLGWIDFQLR
+81 GRLDWIGFLLR
-92 TLLEWGDALH
+92 TLLEWDDALH
-102 LREGAGLFGDSG
+102 LREGAGRFGDSG

-123 LDRFAVSPPGSDA
+123 LDRFAVSPPGADT
-136 TVRPDFALVRPGTD
+136 TVRPDFALVRPGAD
-150 PAAGPDTAAL
+150 PAAEPDTATAAK
-160 TRHVPILGLV
+160 HVPILGLV
-170 LPPDTVPTRRIK
+170 LPHDTVPTRRIK

-193 LAHVLRHHGV
+193 LAHVLRQHGV

-219 PPGGVTTSVT
+219 PPGGVTTSAT
-229 FDTIAWNES
+229 FDTIAWNEK

-272 LDGQEDVTEAL
+272 LEGQEDVTEAL

-299 RAEAKMVKRGG
+299 RAEARMVKRGG

-357 GRLYETLDERRRA
+357 GRLYETLDKRRRA

-422 VPEGADGTDA
+422 VPQGADGTDD
-432 DATRAADGHASLLP
+432 DAARAADGPTSLLP

-462 VVNKERRR
+462 VVNRERRR

-504 GKPGLEHEVGLTE
+504 GKPGLEHEVSLTE
-517 LEELAAPF
+517 LEELAAPL

-535 KPDLPGLA
+535 KPNLPGLA
-543 KKLHERFKDP
+543 KKLYEHFKDP

-588 RDLAE
+588 RELAE
-593 RILPFHGLLRED
+593 RILPFHGLLRDD
-605 LRGLP
+605 LRSLP

-655 PLQTADKKQW
+655 PLQTADDKQW
-665 KLVKA
+665 KLIKS

-691 ACRYLADKLI
+691 ACRYLADRLV

-726 TAADAESDPVVI
+726 TAADAESDPVMI
-738 RARRLIIEHCLYG
+738 RARRQIIEHCLYG

-836 RIGDMPGETL
+836 QIGDMPGETL
-846 KDIADKRTILAD
+846 EDIAEKRAILAD
-858 VQERAKRV
+858 VQERADRV

-878 ASHGSGPLPARES
+878 ASHGSGPLPVRES
-891 LKKEMARHGW
+891 LKKEMARRGW
-901 SLKRSEAP
+901 SLKRSEAQ

-918 VAKGLEGATE
+918 VAKGLEVATE
-928 EARSLAREWLATDL
+928 EARALAREWLATDL

-968 AVIGNPPFLGGTKIS
+968 AIIGNPPFLGGTKIS
-983 GSYGKS
+983 APMGVAYRHYLAHSIAGFETDRADLAAFFTRRASTITNTEGKIGLVTTHGVAQGTS
-989 YQLHLGASVA
+989 MDVSLGELISAGWTIYRAIPRHPWPSQSASVYIIQFHLSA
-999 RTIGNRCDL
+999 NKWHGAI
-1008 VGYFTLRA
+1008 TLGTA
-1016 HQVLSSV
+1016 HVSRVTQ
-1023 GQLGIVATNTL
+1023 TL
-1034 AQGDTREVSL
+1034 T
-1044 DQILRRG
+1044 
-1051 AEIRQAVKSARWP
+1051 P
-1064 SKSAVLEYCA
+1064 
-1074 VWISASPLAE
+1074 ASRSDWKPVQLAE
-1084 NAPRVLGGKSTPNGI
+1084 NSNRGLQGSKPSAKGFILDATTADMLIAANPKNKEVVRPYLTGSDLYGTPDQSARRSIINFQDWEEGEAKAYSEPFAYLKERI
-1099 SSSLNPN
+1099 PLERAGSSEEDNPN
-1106 SRTSN
+1106 
-1111 HVEPL
+1111 
-1116 IAGQGIAH
+1116 
-1124 VGSYVLVVDGFTL
+1124 
-1137 SKNEALEWIS
+1137 
-1147 EDSHYRDVLAPFL
+1147 
-1160 SGKGL
+1160 
-1165 TENPIFE
+1165 
-1172 PDRWVI
+1172 
-1178 NFRDWPEE
+1178 
-1186 KAKSYPLAY
+1186 
-1195 QKLLREVKP
+1195 
-1204 ECEKKDPKSY
+1204 
-1214 NGLMSRWWQFWRIRN
+1214 WWQFGRPAVELYRRIR
-1229 ELTSAITPLD
+1229 ELSCVIAFAYTSKTMTPAMVPVGPTFGDSVVVLPFSD
-1239 RCIVITL
+1239 YGTFATL
-1246 HSKHVMPALV
+1246 
-1256 PSRQVFS
+1256 
-1263 HALGVFAS
+1263 AS
-1271 ADTALLAYL
+1271 
-1280 SSAAHYWWAIDRSS
+1280 SIHYWWALTNGTS
-1294 TMKGDLRYTPTDV
+1294 MKNDPRYQVPRCFENFPLPEERALLHKVGKSLHDSRLDVTRLRD
-1307 FETLVR
+1307 
-1313 PSLTEELR
+1313 S
-1321 GLGAQMDADRCR
+1321 
-1333 LMRDRSI
+1333 
-1340 GLTPTYNLVHDPDCH
+1340 GLTDLYNLVHNPDCH
-1355 DEDIVALRAI
+1355 EDDIVEIRAL
-1365 HRAIDEATARA
+1365 HRAVDEATAHA
-1376 YGWDDL
+1376 YGWDNL
-1382 LEAPSGLD
+1382 LQTAGGLD

-1398 GTRYTIGLVVRTE
+1398 GTRYTIGPVVRTE
-1411 IIDRLRELNQQHY
+1411 IIDRLRELNHERY

-1440 GKRAQ
+1440 GKRARST
-1445 GAAKKALRE
+1445 AKKAQRE
-1454 EIPGTE
+1454 EISGVE

-1465 RNFEGDG
+1465 QAFEDDG
-1472 LFPPEDAL
+1472 LFPPQDAL

>member
-1 MSPAPRSGGR
+1 MSPAPRSRGR

-92 TLLEWGDALH
+92 TLLEWGDALN

-123 LDRFAVSPPGSDA
+123 LDRFAVSPPGSDT

-150 PAAGPDTAAL
+150 PAAEPDTAAP

-219 PPGGVTTSVT
+219 PPGGVTTSAT

-432 DATRAADGHASLLP
+432 DATRAADGHSSLLP

-504 GKPGLEHEVGLTE
+504 GKPGLEHEVGLTK

-543 KKLHERFKDP
+543 KKLYERFKDP

-588 RDLAE
+588 RELAE

-670 DEILKLKVAD
+670 NEILKLKVAD

-968 AVIGNPPFLGGTKIS
+968 AVIGNPPFLQGTKIKGTS
-983 GSYGKS
+983 GDSYRKN
-989 YQLHLGASVA
+989 AA
-999 RTIGNRCDL
+999 ETIAGTGTDKADL
-1008 VGYFTLRA
+1008 VAFFFLRS
-1016 HQVLSSV
+1016 HKLLKLS
-1023 GQLGIVATNTL
+1023 GQCGLIATQTL
-1034 AQGDTREVSL
+1034 AYGDTAKAGLAKIESL
-1044 DQILRRG
+1044 GRKIRV
-1051 AEIRQAVKSARWP
+1051 AESMRPWP
-1064 SKSAVLEYCA
+1064 SKNANIDYCA
-1074 VWISASPLAE
+1074 IWTARATDLQTQAKLNGRPVHGVTPHLLPTSRSTESRKPLAE
-1084 NAPRVLGGKSTPNGI
+1084 NSGIAFEGSKADGPGFIISEEEKNILEKLDARSSEIIRPFLGG
-1099 SSSLNPN
+1099 
-1106 SRTSN
+1106 
-1111 HVEPL
+1111 
-1116 IAGQGIAH
+1116 
-1124 VGSYVLVVDGFTL
+1124 
-1137 SKNEALEWIS
+1137 
-1147 EDSHYRDVLAPFL
+1147 RDVNQRPGATA
-1160 SGKGL
+1160 S
-1165 TENPIFE
+1165 
-1172 PDRWVI
+1172 RWVI
-1178 NFRDWPEE
+1178 DFRDMPYEE
-1186 KAKSYPLAY
+1186 ARNYPACMQHVARQL
-1195 QKLLREVKP
+1195 
-1204 ECEKKDPKSY
+1204 
-1214 NGLMSRWWQFWRIRN
+1214 G
-1229 ELTSAITPLD
+1229 ITPTSQIPSTSWWRHARHRPELYRAISGLD
-1239 RCIVITL
+1239 RVIVMTN
-1246 HSKHVMPALV
+1246 
-1256 PSRQVFS
+1256 SRNFYPEFTANGQVYQ
-1263 HALGVFAS
+1263 HKLAVFAS
-1271 ADTALLAYL
+1271 SDAAFLATLCSSIHQAWLSGAGAAGALPTYSL
-1280 SSAAHYWWAIDRSS
+1280 SGTFASF
-1294 TMKGDLRYTPTDV
+1294 P
-1307 FETLVR
+1307 F
-1313 PSLTEELR
+1313 PPLTSELR
-1321 GLGAQMDADRCR
+1321 DVGEKFHVERR
-1333 LMRDRSI
+1333 RISI
-1340 GLTPTYNLVHDPDCH
+1340 ERRVGLTSIYNMLNDQKN
-1355 DEDIVALRAI
+1355 EDHEIVSLRVLLQQ
-1365 HRAIDEATARA
+1365 IDEAAARA

-1382 LEAPSGLD
+1382 LETSNRLE

-1398 GTRYTIGLVVRTE
+1398 GTRYTVGLIVRTE
-1411 IIDRLRELNQQHY
+1411 IIDRLRELNHERY

-1434 GKSGSK
+1434 GKSGSNGRR
-1440 GKRAQ
+1440 GK
-1445 GAAKKALRE
+1445 GAAKKIMQRE
-1454 EIPGTE
+1454 EILCAE
-1460 EGDPA
+1460 EGDPVQK
-1465 RNFEGDG
+1465 FEDNGI
-1472 LFPPEDAL
+1472 FPPQDSL

>member
-1 MSPAPRSGGR
+1 MSSAPRSGGR

-50 RTWPQLEGVPK
+50 RTWPQLEGVPS
-61 ERRADIRLHHGI
+61 ERRANIRLHHGI

-81 GRLGWIDFQLR
+81 GRLDWIGFLLR
-92 TLLEWGDALH
+92 TLLEWDDALH
-102 LREGAGLFGDSG
+102 LREGAGRFGDSG

-123 LDRFAVSPPGSDA
+123 LDRFAVSPPGADT
-136 TVRPDFALVRPGTD
+136 TVRPDFALVRPGAD
-150 PAAGPDTAAL
+150 PAAEPDTAAAAK
-160 TRHVPILGLV
+160 HVPILGLV
-170 LPPDTVPTRRIK
+170 LPHDTVPTRRIK

-219 PPGGVTTSVT
+219 PPGGVTTSAT
-229 FDTIAWNES
+229 FDTIAWNER

-272 LDGQEDVTEAL
+272 LEGQEDVTEAL

-299 RAEAKMVKRGG
+299 RAEARMVKRGG

-357 GRLYETLDERRRA
+357 GRLYETLDKRRRA

-385 LIALFHAVHGGVN
+385 LIALFHAVHVGVD

-422 VPEGADGTDA
+422 VPQGADGTDDGA
-432 DATRAADGHASLLP
+432 ARAADGHTSLLP

-462 VVNKERRR
+462 VVNRERRR

-489 SYDGKRAQDTVLGLI
+489 SYDGKRAQDTVLGLV
-504 GKPGLEHEVGLTE
+504 GKPGLEHEVSLTE

-535 KPDLPGLA
+535 KANLPGLA
-543 KKLHERFKDP
+543 KKLYEHFKDP

-588 RDLAE
+588 RELAE
-593 RILPFHGLLRED
+593 RILPFHGLLRDD

-655 PLQTADKKQW
+655 PLQTADDTQW
-665 KLVKA
+665 KLIGA

-691 ACRYLADKLI
+691 ACRYLADRLV

-726 TAADAESDPVVI
+726 TAADAESDRVMI

-791 GITSLEQLEVMD
+791 GITSVEQLEVMD

-831 AEDRK
+831 AEARK
-836 RIGDMPGETL
+836 QIGDMPGETL
-846 KDIADKRTILAD
+846 KDIAEKRAILAD
-858 VQERAKRV
+858 VQERAARV

-891 LKKEMARHGW
+891 LKKEMARNGW

-928 EARSLAREWLATDL
+928 EARTLAREWLATDL
-942 PEGGFEREP
+942 PEGGFERQP

-968 AVIGNPPFLGGTKIS
+968 AVIGNPPFLGGLKLKTS
-983 GSYGKS
+983 LGESYRAHIVTEIGK
-989 YQLHLGASVA
+989 GTRGVRGTA
-999 RTIGNRCDL
+999 DL
-1008 VGYFTLRA
+1008 VAYFVLRSDS
-1016 HQVLSSV
+1016 LLNSR
-1023 GQLGIVATNTL
+1023 GQMAIVATNTL
-1034 AQGDTREVSL
+1034 AQGDSRQVSL
-1044 DQILRRG
+1044 DSLLERGNVIRR
-1051 AEIRQAVKSARWP
+1051 AIKSSPWP
-1064 SKSAVLEYCA
+1064 SRSAVLEYCA
-1074 VWISASPLAE
+1074 IWMSRQAPESNIPAILGTSTPVSGITSSLDPRSRVEDWAERLIENKELAFQGIL
-1084 NAPRVLGGKSTPNGI
+1084 VLGM
-1099 SSSLNPN
+1099 
-1106 SRTSN
+1106 
-1111 HVEPL
+1111 
-1116 IAGQGIAH
+1116 
-1124 VGSYVLVVDGFTL
+1124 GFTL
-1137 SKNEALEWIS
+1137 TENEANQLVANDRRNS
-1147 EDSHYRDVLAPFL
+1147 EVLFRYL
-1160 SGKGL
+1160 NGEDLNSR
-1165 TENPIFE
+1165 
-1172 PDRWVI
+1172 PDGSASRWVI
-1178 NFRDWPEE
+1178 NFQDWPLE
-1186 KAKSYPLAY
+1186 KAQTYEECFDRVDRLVRPERAKNNMQSR
-1195 QKLLREVKP
+1195 RE
-1204 ECEKKDPKSY
+1204 
-1214 NGLMSRWWQFWRIRN
+1214 RWWQYAGRAPIMLRAC
-1229 ELTSAITPLD
+1229 EGLDEVIALTL
-1239 RCIVITL
+1239 V
-1246 HSKHVMPALV
+1246 SKVVMPTLV
-1256 PSRQVFS
+1256 PANQVLS
-1263 HALGVFAS
+1263 HKLCVFAS
-1271 ADTALLAYL
+1271 NDRAMLALL
-1280 SSAAHYWWAIDRSS
+1280 SSAQHYWWALSRSS
-1294 TMKGDLRYTPTDV
+1294 TMKADLNYAPSAV
-1307 FETLVR
+1307 FETFPR
-1313 PSLTEELR
+1313 PVLTETLR
-1321 GLGAQMDADRCR
+1321 DLGTR
-1333 LMRDRSI
+1333 LDNFRRSLMLERNI
-1340 GLTPTYNLVHDPDCH
+1340 GLTATYNLVHDQDCR
-1355 DEDIVALRAI
+1355 DEDIVGLRDI
-1365 HRAIDEATARA
+1365 HVAIDEATARA
-1376 YGWDDL
+1376 YGWEDL
-1382 LEAPSGLD
+1382 VEATSRLD

-1398 GTRYTIGLVVRTE
+1398 GARYTIGLAIRTE
-1411 IIDRLRELNQQHY
+1411 IIDRLRELNHERY
-1424 AAEVAAGLHK
+1424 ATEVAAGLHK
-1434 GKSGSK
+1434 GKSSK
-1440 GKRAQ
+1440 Q
-1445 GAAKKALRE
+1445 GTRVQRTAKKAQRE
-1454 EIPGTE
+1454 GIPGAE

-1465 RNFEGDG
+1465 QGFGDDG
-1472 LFPPEDAL
+1472 LFPPQDAL